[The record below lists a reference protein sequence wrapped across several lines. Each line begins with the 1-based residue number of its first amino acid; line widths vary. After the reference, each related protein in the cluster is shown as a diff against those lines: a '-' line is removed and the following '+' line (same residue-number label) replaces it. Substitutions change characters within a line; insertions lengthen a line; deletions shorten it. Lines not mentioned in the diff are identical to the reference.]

1 MLMAITLQRL
11 YQRGGFFVTDFMLAF
26 ATFREAFGISSG
38 VMVAILLF
46 AKCFHWL
53 LSDRI
58 EAVSETIIR
67 DLIITAYRSSN
78 YHTLVQVNWNMRDS
92 WLSYLYSGY
101 ST

>member
-1 MLMAITLQRL
+1 MLMVIACQRL

-58 EAVSETIIR
+58 EAVSEMIIR
-67 DLIITAYRSSN
+67 DLIIMSHRSNN
-78 YHTLVQVNWNMRDS
+78 YHTRVHVN
-92 WLSYLYSGY
+92 
-101 ST
+101 

>member
-78 YHTLVQVNWNMRDS
+78 YHTLVQVNWSMRDS
-92 WLSYLYSGY
+92 WLSYLYFGY